1 MFLSAIKSK
10 RPSNDVLW
18 IAFGQISA
26 QLALVV
32 GVKMLTNLLP
42 QIEYGYY
49 ALGATMAGA
58 VSVLLFG
65 PLGQIAYRYYSICVR
80 DGSLKSYYVLLQR
93 AHVILVS
100 SLIVIAIFTLFGL
113 SNEYRY
119 YQYGAIA
126 GCFVGVC
133 ASIQLYFTARQLR
146 KQTVLLQTLENIL
159 KYSIP
164 AAAIIAISA
173 NGEIGLASFIVAEVI
188 AVLVSVKMFRRH
200 ASMPEEV
207 TVSSEQNNTA
217 KFVAY
222 GLPFIGFSLISMF
235 YSYGD
240 RWLLDLFRGPAEV
253 AQYAVL
259 YQIGFAPAALTLG
272 VLSQLYFPK
281 IYSLLSDT
289 NVTDECL
296 HQALILRKKASKLLY
311 GATLL
316 ATVAAFLCDEL
327 IVSFFSSGE
336 YAAKASLL
344 WILVIG
350 HFAVAYTQISSSLGF
365 GLNRSAIYTMPKV
378 WQLVI
383 MTALAYVFLPKY
395 GIDALVV
402 IFLVGAFV
410 NVILTESVN
419 RRLLNRYR
427 K

>member
-1 MFLSAIKSK
+1 MSLSTIKSK
-10 RPSNDVLW
+10 FSSNDVIW

-49 ALGATMAGA
+49 ALGSTMAGA
-58 VSVLLFG
+58 ISVLLFG
-65 PLGQIAYRYYSICVR
+65 PLGQIVYRYYSICAR
-80 DGSLKSYYVLLQR
+80 EGSLNSYYVLLQR
-93 AHVILVS
+93 AHFVLVI
-100 SLIVIAIFTLFGL
+100 SLIALAGL
-113 SNEYRY
+113 SMLSLSSDYRY

-146 KQTVLLQTLENIL
+146 KHTVLLQTFENFL

-164 AAAIIAISA
+164 AVAIIAIGA
-173 NGEIGLASFIVAEVI
+173 RGEIGLASFIVAEVV
-188 AVLVSVKMFRRH
+188 AVVVSVRMFRRY
-200 ASMPEEV
+200 ASISAQV
-207 TVSSEQNNTA
+207 DVKSKKNNTA

-281 IYSLLSDT
+281 IYSLLSDAT
-289 NVTDECL
+289 VTEDCL
-296 HQALILRKKASKLLY
+296 RQALKLRKRALQLLY
-311 GATLL
+311 VATLV
-316 ATVAAFLCDEL
+316 ATVIAFACSEF
-327 IVSFFSSGE
+327 IVRFFSAEE

-350 HFAVAYTQISSSLGF
+350 HFAIAYTQISSSIGF
-365 GLNRSAIYTMPKV
+365 GLNESAIYTTPKI

-383 MTALAYVFLPKY
+383 MMALAYLFLPRY
-395 GIDALVV
+395 GIDALVL
-402 IFLVGAFV
+402 IFLAGALV
-410 NVILTESVN
+410 NVLLTELAN
-419 RRLLNRYR
+419 RRLLTRQI